1 MTKRSFNDSE
11 IADLLEQS
19 DYDSNDQD
27 ESLDLEIDNVE
38 LTDSDDDPDYLP
50 PSDEDDPE
58 VETSEQMK
66 KQPKNRP
73 MISNDSDKIIQFKT
87 ELIHGKINIHG
98 KQLIRKK
105 GGQNNREEEF
115 LLEIS

>member
-1 MTKRSFNDSE
+1 MTKRSFNNSK

-19 DYDSNDQD
+19 DYDSGDQD
-27 ESLDLEIDNVE
+27 ESLDLEIDDVE

-50 PSDEDDPE
+50 PSDEEDPE

-87 ELIHGKINIHG
+87 ELIHRKN
-98 KQLIRKK
+98 KYTWSELIKTH
-105 GGQNNREEEF
+105 QNQN
-115 LLEIS
+115 

>member
-11 IADLLEQS
+11 IANLLEQS
-19 DYDSNDQD
+19 DYDSDDQD
-27 ESLDLEIDNVE
+27 ESLDLEINDVE
-38 LTDSDDDPDYLP
+38 LTDSDDEPDYLP
-50 PSDEDDPE
+50 PSDEEDPE

-87 ELIHGKINIHG
+87 ELIHGKN
-98 KQLIRKK
+98 KYT
-105 GGQNNREEEF
+105 
-115 LLEIS
+115 